1 MNDWQRD
8 HRTPEDRVQE
18 SLSPQ
23 RASLSPPASFLEP
36 GPHFI
41 PPRAGFFF
49 GGGDRS
55 PSLIDYLPSRMAAD
69 RLLRQYEEAVN
80 PICRVVHWPSLLVSY
95 DNFWTN
101 VSMGIEPVA
110 SLQALIFAIMFAAA
124 VSMPDDVCMSTF
136 GLANQALVENFQQAT
151 EVALSKANF
160 LRTTKVETLQA
171 LVIYIVS
178 LFGTPLLPTSDS
190 LY

>member
-80 PICRVVHWPSLLVSY
+80 PI
-95 DNFWTN
+95 
-101 VSMGIEPVA
+101 
-110 SLQALIFAIMFAAA
+110 AIMFAAA

-178 LFGTPLLPTSDS
+178 
-190 LY
+190 